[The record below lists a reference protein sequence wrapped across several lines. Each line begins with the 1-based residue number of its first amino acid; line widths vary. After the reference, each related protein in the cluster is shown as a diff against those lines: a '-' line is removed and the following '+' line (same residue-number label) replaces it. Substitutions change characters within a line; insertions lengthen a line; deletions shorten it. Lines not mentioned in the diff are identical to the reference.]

1 MKVVSFMCK
10 QKKENRNI
18 IIHVKK
24 GIIRYNGL
32 SKIFQYVFPQ
42 LFFSRGY
49 FTQQNYFNKNT
60 IQFRKVKK
68 VCHVF

>member
-1 MKVVSFMCK
+1 ML
-10 QKKENRNI
+10 
-18 IIHVKK
+18 KK

-49 FTQQNYFNKNT
+49 FTQQNYCNKNT
-60 IQFRKVKK
+60 IQFRKDKK